1 MELVKTYKVKKSSRN
16 KLTKKQLTE
25 LRSHKYFLFERSWR
39 QLIERLKYLD
49 ALCRTNTDLYKYDME
64 RIENLYNIANK
75 CFCKE
80 LYCIGMENEI
90 MPDMI
95 CTKRESRSVKLSIMT
110 GEAIMM
116 DWLKIRQHFNVKVCC
131 FIFKPINK

>member
-1 MELVKTYKVKKSSRN
+1 MQLVKTYKVKKSSRN

-39 QLIERLKYLD
+39 QFIERLKYLD

-64 RIENLYNIANK
+64 RIENLHKIANK

-80 LYCIGMENEI
+80 LYWLGIENKI

-95 CTKRESRSVKLSIMT
+95 CTKRESRSVKLSIMK

-116 DWLKIRQHFNVKVCC
+116 D
-131 FIFKPINK
+131 